1 MADVTFGVKVSE
13 EMKNELS
20 LLMKEHALSG
30 KEFMSMLLASY
41 RLDQAK
47 EEANLYE
54 SDIVELQN
62 LIKRIQSIF
71 LNMTEKSKLSH
82 KEEQEALEHVIEA
95 QQGEKEKLI
104 KAQEELKE
112 ALERAKAKEID
123 YQKREEEL
131 QKEIEAAYKE
141 AQLQKTQLENNLLLH
156 KKFEEE
162 VVQLKERIASLER
175 LEMEIEERNDENTK
189 LKERNDELA
198 SEVWFLQRDIEKQT
212 KEREQLVEKQI
223 KEAEVLEKQFELRLK
238 NELLEQKL
246 TLSEKISE
254 LKDIITHIKEEKNQ
268 IEKNYQKELALY
280 EDKIK
285 KSVQKE

>member
-47 EEANLYE
+47 DEANLYE

-82 KEEQEALEHVIEA
+82 KEEQEALEKVIEA
-95 QQGEKEKLI
+95 QKVEKEKVIEEQESLK
-104 KAQEELKE
+104 KALAETKEKEAEWKKQEEALK
-112 ALERAKAKEID
+112 
-123 YQKREEEL
+123 
-131 QKEIEAAYKE
+131 KEIEKAQKE
-141 AQLQKTQLENNLLLH
+141 AKLQKTQLENNLLLH

-162 VVQLKERIASLER
+162 VEQLKERIASLER
-175 LEMEIEERNDENTK
+175 LETEIEERNNENTK
-189 LKERNDELA
+189 LKTRNDELA

-212 KEREQLVEKQI
+212 KEKEQL
-223 KEAEVLEKQFELRLK
+223 LEKQEKEVKVIEQQYELRLK

-246 TLSEKISE
+246 NFSEQISE
-254 LKDIITHIKEEKNQ
+254 LKDQIVSIKEEKNELEKSFQ
-268 IEKNYQKELALY
+268 DKLENCRQLIEKSNE
-280 EDKIK
+280 K
-285 KSVQKE
+285 K

>member
-41 RLDQAK
+41 RLDQAR
-47 EEANLYE
+47 EDANLYE

-82 KEEQEALEHVIEA
+82 REEQEALEQVIEA
-95 QQGEKEKLI
+95 QKAEKAKIIEE
-104 KAQEELKE
+104 QEELQK
-112 ALERAKAKEID
+112 ALEQSKARELES
-123 YQKREEEL
+123 QKREEALKQEVE
-131 QKEIEAAYKE
+131 KAKKE

-162 VVQLKERIASLER
+162 VIQLKERIASLER
-175 LEMEIEERNDENTK
+175 LEVEIAERNDENTK
-189 LKERNDELA
+189 LKTRNDELA

-212 KEREQLVEKQI
+212 KEKEQL
-223 KEAEVLEKQFELRLK
+223 LEKQAQEAKMLEDQFALRLK

-246 TLSEKISE
+246 TLTDKIGE
-254 LKDIITHIKEEKNQ
+254 LKDEIAQIKEEKNQ
-268 IEKNYQKELALY
+268 LESTFRNKLEFYRENSENLQEKK
-280 EDKIK
+280 
-285 KSVQKE
+285 